1 MSQKIIC
8 RFDSQKSI
16 ESLAQNLGT
25 VLSTNILEFD
35 LDRNTVIKERKS
47 TPTRKQSV
55 DKHDCKTHYVG
66 MPQFKSKKIEPFH
79 KIVFHT
85 TMSDWE
91 LSGLFDQTVTEKTK
105 SVWFPKL
112 IPGVHAP
119 YRGLGGNTTNKYPI
133 YVVSKGR
140 HDVCYTSKFLSIMEV
155 KHFVCVEPQEHE
167 LYVENRQD
175 DYATIISMDMSY
187 KDSYDLFDDS
197 IGSGNGTGPGAARNF
212 CWEHSIENGHKS
224 HWVFDDNATEGFHW
238 RYQNCKMKLRS
249 GSFFRAIEDFV
260 DRYKNIAISGLNYT
274 GFCKMTDNIP
284 PFVMNTRIYSFLL
297 IRNDISYRWRGRYN
311 EDTDLSLRVLK
322 DGLCTVQFNAMTAG
336 KCTTQKVK
344 GGNTAE
350 FYSKEGTMNKSQMLV
365 DMHPDVS
372 SLVWKFNRWH
382 HHVDYSGFKQKLE
395 LKDCIDLKSYTKV
408 DNYGM
413 KMILT
418 DSPKNTWKT
427 NTELCDEYSDEMKGE
442 DAQMNEY
449 DD

>member
-8 RFDSQKSI
+8 RFESQKRIDELS
-16 ESLAQNLGT
+16 NKLG
-25 VLSTNILEFD
+25 VILHTNVLEFD
-35 LDRNTVIKERKS
+35 LDTSQIIKERQK
-47 TPTRKQSV
+47 TPTKKPYV

-66 MPQFKSKKIEPFH
+66 MPQFKSKKVEPFH

-85 TMSDWE
+85 TKDANE
-91 LSGLFDQTVTEKTK
+91 LSELFEQPITEKTK
-105 SVWFPKL
+105 SAWFPKL

-119 YRGLGGNTTNKYPI
+119 YRGVGGNTSPKYPI

-155 KHFVCVEPQEHE
+155 KHFVCVEPQELD
-167 LYVENRQD
+167 LYIEHREDN
-175 DYATIISMDMSY
+175 YATIISMDMSY
-187 KDSYDLFDDS
+187 KDSYDLYDDS

-212 CWEHSIENGHKS
+212 CWEHSMKNGHKW
-224 HWVFDDNATEGFHW
+224 HWVMDDNATEGFHW

-274 GFCKMTDNIP
+274 GFCKMSDNIP

-297 IRNDISYRWRGRYN
+297 IRNDIPYRWRGRYN

-322 DGLCTVQFNAMTAG
+322 DGWCTVQFNAMTAG

-350 FYSKEGTMNKSQMLV
+350 FYEKEGTMNKSQMLV

-372 SLVWKFNRWH
+372 KLVWKFNRWH

-395 LKDCIDLKSYTKV
+395 LKDGVDLSLLPKE

-418 DSPKNTWKT
+418 DSDKNTWKS
-427 NTELCDEYSDEMKGE
+427 NSRLVREYSHLMDGD
-442 DAQMNEY
+442 DAQMHEY
-449 DD
+449 DE